1 MLLVAPDEHGHA
13 PEPSVDVEHLAAD
26 LAIVNVH
33 GEHDLGNRQALAETL
48 AVAGD
53 GCDVLVD
60 LSECT
65 FIDSTVLGVLLA
77 ASQEREA
84 AGARLGLVIPPGTHI
99 VYRITEVAGVASFL
113 PIYASRDEGVAG
125 VRAAT

>member
-1 MLLVAPDEHGHA
+1 VAAEEHTPTA
-13 PEPSVDVEHLAAD
+13 EPSLDVEHATAD
-26 LAIVNVH
+26 LTIVNVR

-48 AVAGD
+48 AATGD
-53 GCDVLVD
+53 RSDVLVD

-77 ASQEREA
+77 AAQEREA

-99 VYRITEVAGVASFL
+99 VFRITEVAGVASFL
-113 PIYASRDEGVAG
+113 PIYASRDEAVAG
-125 VRAAT
+125 LRA